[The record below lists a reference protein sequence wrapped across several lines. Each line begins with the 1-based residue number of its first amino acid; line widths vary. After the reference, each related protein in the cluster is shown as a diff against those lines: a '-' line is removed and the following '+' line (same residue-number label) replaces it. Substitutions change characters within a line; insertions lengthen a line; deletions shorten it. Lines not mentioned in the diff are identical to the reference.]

1 MLKIGS
7 NVVISKG
14 TGLPLLFGKKGKIKT
29 CRYKDITKNMDVS
42 WQVEL
47 DKPLEMNGV
56 VIREVWLP
64 QEALMETVPTTET
77 KDTWENL
84 MG

>member
-1 MLKIGS
+1 MNADRFHSQILQGVNDVSSACICL
-7 NVVISKG
+7 IP
-14 TGLPLLFGKKGKIKT
+14 LPGIRT
-29 CRYKDITKNMDVS
+29 DITKNMDIS

-47 DKPLEMNGV
+47 EKPLDLNGV
-56 VIREVWLP
+56 IIREVWLP

>member
-14 TGLPLLFGKKGKIKT
+14 TGLRPLYGKKGKIKT
-29 CRYKDITKNMDVS
+29 CRYQDITKNMDVM

-47 DKPLEMNGV
+47 NNPLEMNGV

>member
-7 NVVISKG
+7 RVVISKE
-14 TGLPLLFGKKGKIKT
+14 TGQPLLFGKKGKIKT

>member
-7 NVVISKG
+7 RVVISKE
-14 TGLPLLFGKKGKIKT
+14 TGLPPLFGKKGKIKT
-29 CRYKDITKNMDVS
+29 CRYTDITKNMDVS

-47 DKPLEMNGV
+47 EKPLDLNGV
-56 VIREVWLP
+56 IIREVWLP